1 MKKQLQLLTGV
12 LLLCQLA
19 ISQNRM
25 AGTNTFRL
33 APGVTQEDYVPATII
48 LKVKPEFRQA
58 CSVNGIADARM
69 QNVFQRL
76 GATSLHKIFPN
87 HQPPAAERNKA
98 GQKTADLSLV
108 YKMEIS
114 PNADLIKSINAVLAT
129 GMVEFAEPKY
139 RYKPFFNPNDP
150 SIGQQQNF
158 LNRIKAYQAWDT
170 QMGDSNVV
178 IGIVDTGT
186 DWDHPDLINQ
196 IKYNNNDPINGVDDD
211 GDGYIDNYRG
221 WDMSDNDNNPMV
233 PGGGTAAHGSHVSGC
248 AAAQTN
254 NGVGVAS
261 PGFNCKFLPVKTTK
275 NSDPNSYLTE
285 GYEGIVYAADHG
297 CHIINNSWGGAGGGS
312 FGQLAI
318 DYATINKDA
327 LVICAAGNDGNET
340 VFYPA
345 SYKYV
350 ISVASTGSNSDA
362 KSSFSNYGMYIDV
375 CAPGSNIYSTYYN
388 NTYNFSSGTSM
399 ASPVAAGAAGII
411 KSEFPG
417 YTGLQVGEQLRVSCD
432 NIYGSNALYL
442 DKLGKGRINMQ
453 NALIFNT
460 PSVRYEDVNFDDN
473 NDNAFVIG
481 DTVNMSGLF
490 MNYLAPTTSNCSA
503 TLSTSSPYVTLL
515 NNTFTIG
522 SLATMGSTDNLN
534 APFQIK
540 INNNAPLNAKIVL
553 KVTVTD
559 GLYTDFQIFDLL
571 VNVDYINITIND
583 VHTTITSKGRLF
595 WNGDSPGEGL
605 GFNYNGNQLNYEGT
619 LMIGSSSTKVSDMA
633 RASGAT
639 PDNDF
644 TSLDKVARVT
654 PDVFS
659 EFDLTG
665 RFRDNAASS
674 PLPVTV
680 RHNAYAW
687 STPGDRK
694 YVIVEYIITNTGA
707 SALSGLYAGIFTD
720 WDIMDYGKNRG
731 AEDQTLKMGYD
742 FSTEANGLYA
752 GVKVLTPGPFMHYA
766 IDNISGGGG
775 GIDITTDYTTAE
787 KYQALSTNR
796 PQAGTAGQGN
806 DVCDVTGTGPFA
818 IAPGD
823 SVKVA
828 FAILAGDDLQDLTT
842 SAINAQIKY
851 DNLLGIDNLP
861 SVLTSIALYPNP
873 AVDFVNVEVITARQ
887 TDISVKITNLPGET
901 VYISE
906 KNYAAGLNTITI
918 PCRNFS
924 NGIYFYEVKAG
935 AKVSAG
941 KFVISE

>member
-1 MKKQLQLLTGV
+1 MKKLIALLSG
-12 LLLCQLA
+12 LLLLWQA
-19 ISQNRM
+19 VVSQNRLNPS
-25 AGTNTFRL
+25 NTFRL
-33 APGVTQEDYVPATII
+33 APGVTQDDYVPATII
-48 LKVKPEFRQA
+48 FKVKPEYRQA

-69 QNVFQRL
+69 QNLFQRL
-76 GATSLHKIFPN
+76 GATSIYKIFPN
-87 HQPPAAERNKA
+87 HQPPAVERNAA
-98 GQKTADLSLV
+98 GQKMADLSLV

-114 PNADLIKSINAVLAT
+114 PNADLVKSINAVLAT

-150 SIGQQQNF
+150 NITLQQNF
-158 LNRIKAYQAWDT
+158 LNRIKAYQAWDI
-170 QMGDSNVV
+170 QQGDTNVV

-186 DWDHPDLINQ
+186 DWDHPDLVNQ
-196 IKYNNNDPINGVDDD
+196 IKYNYNDPINGTDDD

-261 PGFNCKFLPVKTTK
+261 PGFNCKFLPVKATK

-297 CHIINNSWGGAGGGS
+297 CHIINCSWGGAGGGS

-318 DYATINKDA
+318 DYATINKNA
-327 LVICAAGNDGNET
+327 LVVCAAGNDGNET

-375 CAPGSNIYSTYYN
+375 CAPGSNIYSTFYN
-388 NTYNFSSGTSM
+388 NTYNYSSGTSM
-399 ASPVAAGAAGII
+399 ASPVAAGAAAII
-411 KSEFPG
+411 KSQFPN
-417 YTGLQVGEQLRVSCD
+417 YTGLQVGEQLRVTCD
-432 NIYGSNALYL
+432 NIYGSNSQYI

-453 NALIFNT
+453 NALIYNT
-460 PSVRYEDVNFDDN
+460 PSVRYEDVQFNDN

-481 DTVNMSGLF
+481 DTVNMSGIF
-490 MNYLAPTTSNCSA
+490 INYLAPTTNCIA
-503 TLSTSSPYVTLL
+503 TLSTTSPYVTLL
-515 NNTFTIG
+515 NNTFNVG
-522 SLATMGSTDNLN
+522 ALATMGSTDNLN

-553 KVTVTD
+553 KITFTD
-559 GLYTDFQIFDLL
+559 GLYSDFQIFDLL

-605 GFNYNGNQLNYEGT
+605 GFNYNGNQLNYEGS

-633 RASGAT
+633 RATGGT
-639 PDNDF
+639 PNNDF
-644 TSLDKVARVT
+644 TSLDKVSRVV

-694 YVIVEYIITNTGA
+694 YVIVEYIITNTGT
-707 SALSGLYAGIFTD
+707 SALTNLYAGIFTD
-720 WDIMDYGKNRG
+720 WDIMDYAKNRG
-731 AEDQTLKMGYD
+731 DEDQTLKMGYN

-766 IDNISGGGG
+766 IDNITGGGG
-775 GIDITTDYTTAE
+775 GIDITTDFTTAE

-796 PQAGTAGQGN
+796 AQAGTAGTGN

-818 IAPGD
+818 IAAGD
-823 SVKVA
+823 SIKVA
-828 FAILAGDDLQDLTT
+828 FAILAGDDLQDLTN
-842 SAINAQIKY
+842 SAVNAQIKY
-851 DNLLGIDNLP
+851 DNLLGIDNNP
-861 SVLTSIALYPNP
+861 AALTSIAVYPNP
-873 AVDFVNVEVITARQ
+873 AVDFINAEILMPRQ
-887 TDISVKITNLPGET
+887 SIISVTLTNVLGET
-901 VYISE
+901 VYYTE
-906 KNYAAGLNTITI
+906 KNNEAGKSVISI
-918 PCRNFS
+918 PCRNFTP
-924 NGIYFYEVKAG
+924 GVYFYEIKAG
-935 AKVSAG
+935 QKVSSG
-941 KFVISE
+941 KIIISD